1 MEARQKETQV
11 TTAEAPRITREDIET
26 KLRQLK
32 GDTEEVVEAKKTNGI
47 IVAAIG
53 GIVVIALAYFL
64 GRRRGRKKSAFVEI
78 RRL

>member
-1 MEARQKETQV
+1 M

-32 GDTEEVVEAKKTNGI
+32 GDTDEVVEANKTNGI
-47 IVAAIG
+47 VVAAIAAV
-53 GIVVIALAYFL
+53 VVIGLAYFL

>member
-1 MEARQKETQV
+1 M

-32 GDTEEVVEAKKTNGI
+32 GDADEITNAQKTNGI
-47 IVAAIG
+47 IVAAIVG
-53 GIVVIALAYFL
+53 VVVIALAYFL
-64 GRRRGRKKSAFVEI
+64 GRRRGRKKTAFVEI

>member
-1 MEARQKETQV
+1 V

-32 GDTEEVVEAKKTNGI
+32 GEGEEVIEANRTRGLVVAVVAGI
-47 IVAAIG
+47 G
-53 GIVVIALAYFL
+53 VIALAYFF
-64 GRRRGRKKSAFVEI
+64 GRRRGKKKSAIVEI

>member
-1 MEARQKETQV
+1 M

-32 GDTEEVVEAKKTNGI
+32 GDTDEVVERNKTNGLI
-47 IVAAIG
+47 IAAIG
-53 GIVVIALAYFL
+53 GVVVLALAYFL
-64 GRRRGRKKSAFVEI
+64 GRRGGKKKSAFVEI

>member
-1 MEARQKETQV
+1 M
-11 TTAEAPRITREDIET
+11 TTAEAPRITREDIED

-32 GDTEEVVEAKKTNGI
+32 GDTDEVVSANKTNGL

-53 GIVVIALAYFL
+53 GIAVLALAYFL

>member
-1 MEARQKETQV
+1 M
-11 TTAEAPRITREDIET
+11 TTAEAPRITRDDIES

-32 GDTEEVVEAKKTNGI
+32 GDTDEAVEANKTNGI
-47 IVAAIG
+47 VIAAITAV
-53 GIVVIALAYFL
+53 VVIGLAYFL

>member
-1 MEARQKETQV
+1 M

-32 GDTEEVVEAKKTNGI
+32 GDADEITNAQKTNGI
-47 IVAAIG
+47 IVAAIVG
-53 GIVVIALAYFL
+53 VVVIALAYFH
-64 GRRRGRKKSAFVEI
+64 GRRRGRKKTAFVEI

>member
-1 MEARQKETQV
+1 M
-11 TTAEAPRITREDIET
+11 TTAEAPRITREDIES

-32 GDTEEVVEAKKTNGI
+32 GDTDDVVDANKTNGI
-47 IVAAIG
+47 IIGAIG
-53 GIVVIALAYFL
+53 GVVLLALVYFL

>member
-1 MEARQKETQV
+1 M

-32 GDTEEVVEAKKTNGI
+32 GDTDEVVEANKTNGI
-47 IVAAIG
+47 VIAVIG
-53 GIVVIALAYFL
+53 GIVVIALAYLL
-64 GRRRGRKKSAFVEI
+64 GRRRGKKKSAFVEI

>member
-1 MEARQKETQV
+1 M

-32 GDTEEVVEAKKTNGI
+32 GDTDDVVEAHKTNGLVI
-47 IVAAIG
+47 AAIAG
-53 GIVVIALAYFL
+53 VVVLALAYFL
-64 GRRRGRKKSAFVEI
+64 GRKRGRKKSAFVEI